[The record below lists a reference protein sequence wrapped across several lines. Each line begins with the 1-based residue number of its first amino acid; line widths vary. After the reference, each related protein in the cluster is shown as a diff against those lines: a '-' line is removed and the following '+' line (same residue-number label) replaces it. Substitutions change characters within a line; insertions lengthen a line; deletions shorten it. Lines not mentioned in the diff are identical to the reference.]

1 VFSTSRAHRATAAKE
16 EDMNALATI
25 TAAVLASGSAVM
37 TAPAASAATGCTTG
51 ALPSSVVGNPLVRAG
66 DPAAVYLWHD
76 SHGYHVRATH
86 PGSARVVISGSITAS
101 RDIASLRRVAL
112 ESADV
117 LRLSNHNRTLS
128 FRFVNAGRIDGF
140 DFTASCARTA
150 RFAFRV
156 GASTATPRQV
166 HLGAHRVSPT
176 SVPFTVERT

>member
-1 VFSTSRAHRATAAKE
+1 MRALTATTAVV
-16 EDMNALATI
+16 LAT
-25 TAAVLASGSAVM
+25 GSALIA
-37 TAPAASAATGCTTG
+37 APAAEASTGCSTG
-51 ALPSSVVGNPLVRAG
+51 TLPSSVLGNPGVHAG
-66 DPAAVYLWHD
+66 DAAAVYLWHD

-86 PGSARVVISGSITAS
+86 PGSARMVISGSVTTS

-128 FRFVNAGRIDGF
+128 FRFVNVGRIDGF

-150 RFAFRV
+150 RFTFRV
-156 GASTATPRQV
+156 GASTATPGQV